1 MKQFIPYLIG
11 FNIGEVACDFLAA
24 ALSLFEALISIQ
36 LLYVN
41 LLFLPG
47 FLLLLPATCC
57 CPTCSNCHL
66 LLYPLLLYLLYPSAV
81 QHLPATEVPLE
92 RPLLPGSCSPASTI
106 VKYFRIYILFVHK
119 WACIFVF

>member
-57 CPTCSNCHL
+57 CSTCSTCHL
-66 LLYPLLLYLLYPSAV
+66 LLYPLRLYLIYPSAGPFLPTMEGSLPRSWY
-81 QHLPATEVPLE
+81 QGPTHLLGQT
-92 RPLLPGSCSPASTI
+92 AS
-106 VKYFRIYILFVHK
+106 
-119 WACIFVF
+119 